1 MMTRILLGVVASVFA
16 LALVAYVALSVP
28 AVTDTVAVRLI
39 EQRLTEQHQELFEPD
54 ALRLFFCGTSSPLA
68 DQTRAQSCVAVFA
81 ANRFWVVDTG
91 PGSSNRLGLLG
102 IDLSRI
108 GGVLLTHFHSDHIG
122 DLGELNMQS
131 WAAGRLLPL
140 QVFGPPGVER
150 IVSGFAEAY
159 ALDRQYRTDHH
170 GASLMPAESSKM
182 NAVVIAEPRYGEG
195 PRTVLEVD
203 GLKITAFPVRHDPV
217 RPAYGYRFDYLGR
230 SVVLSGD
237 TARTPALVAAAKH
250 ADVLVHEALA
260 AHLTDKIAEVADAVG
275 RPRVAKIMRDI
286 RDYHTSPTGAARAAN
301 DADAGLLVLT
311 HLVPPPPNR
320 IAERIFTREIDG
332 VREKRWLL
340 ADDGMLITLPTK
352 SDVIE
357 VEQL

>member
-1 MMTRILLGVVASVFA
+1 VASACA
-16 LALVAYVALSVP
+16 LALVGYVALSVP
-28 AVTDTVAVRLI
+28 AVADTVAARMI
-39 EQRLTEQHQELFEPD
+39 EQRLTERHQELFEPD
-54 ALRLFFCGTSSPLA
+54 ALRVFFCGTSSPLPHP
-68 DQTRAQSCVAVFA
+68 TRAQSCVAIFA
-81 ANRFWVVDTG
+81 ADRFWVVDTG
-91 PGSSNRLGLLG
+91 PGSTNTLGLLG

-108 GGVLLTHFHSDHIG
+108 GGVFLTHFHSDHIG

-131 WAAGRLLPL
+131 WAAGRILPL

-150 IVSGFAEAY
+150 IVSGFTEAY
-159 ALDRQYRTDHH
+159 AFDRQYRTGHH
-170 GASLMPAESSKM
+170 GASFMPVESSKM
-182 NAVVIAEPRYGEG
+182 NPAAIAEPRYGEG

-237 TARTPALVAAAKH
+237 TARTPSLVAAAH
-250 ADVLVHEALA
+250 NADVLVHEALA
-260 AHLTDKIAEVADAVG
+260 PHLTDEIASAADDLE

-286 RDYHTSPTGAARAAN
+286 RDYHTSTIGAAQVAN
-301 DADAGLLVLT
+301 EVDAKLLVLT

-320 IAERIFTREIDG
+320 MAERIFTRGIDE
-332 VREKRWLL
+332 VRAEGWLL
-340 ADDGMLITLPTK
+340 ADDGMLITLPTE
-352 SDVIE
+352 SDVME